1 MHVSSTVG
9 ELVKCADVC
18 KQIRMTSY
26 FEDINFWFPWP
37 AIVYEMYTIKISFDL
52 RWFHGTSWNKESW
65 SML

>member
-52 RWFHGTSWNKESW
+52 R
-65 SML
+65 